1 MESMEFSDD
10 LEKMKG
16 VGSTTASKMRSAG
29 LTTIESLAVTPL
41 REIISKTGLG
51 QETALKISREAR
63 SMMNFGFVRATEVWE
78 RRKNMVRCTTGSKQL
93 DNMFGGGIETQ
104 AMTEL
109 IGDYGT
115 GKTQICLTLAVTAQ
129 LSREQGGLDGNVIF
143 IDTEG
148 TFSPERVHQIASIRE
163 LDPMDILNGI
173 ILARAY
179 NSDHQCLLIDHLFQ
193 KCPEENVKL
202 VVVDSMISHFRGEYV
217 GRENLSERQQLLN
230 LYLHKLIRVSEAF
243 NTAVVITN
251 QVQAN
256 PAQFWGNPDRPTGG
270 HVMAHAC
277 THRVFLRRGKSGT
290 RVSKIIDSPYL
301 PENSAYFKITEKGI
315 EDIESD

>member
-1 MESMEFSDD
+1 MEVSDE
-10 LEKMKG
+10 LEKIKG

-41 REIISKTGLG
+41 REFRSKTGLG
-51 QETALKISREAR
+51 QETALKISQEAR
-63 SMMNFGFVRATEVWE
+63 RMMNFGFVRATEIWE
-78 RRKNMVRCTTGSKQL
+78 RRKNLARCTTGSKQL
-93 DNMFGGGIETQ
+93 DSMLGGGIETQ

-129 LSREQGGLDGNVIF
+129 LSTEQGGLDGNIIF

-148 TFSPERVHQIASIRE
+148 TFSPERVYQIASERQ
-163 LDPMDILNGI
+163 LDPQDILDGI
-173 ILARAY
+173 VLARAY

-202 VVVDSMISHFRGEYV
+202 VVVDSMISHFRGEYI
-217 GRENLSERQQLLN
+217 GRESLSERQQLLN
-230 LYLHKLIRVSEAF
+230 LYLHKLVRISEAF
-243 NTAVVITN
+243 NVAVVITN

-256 PAQFWGNPDRPTGG
+256 PAAFWGNPDRPTGG
-270 HVMAHAC
+270 HVMAHAS
-277 THRVFLRRGKSGT
+277 THRVFLRRGKSNT
-290 RVSKIIDSPYL
+290 RMAKIIDSPNL
-301 PENSAYFKITEKGI
+301 PENSTYFKITETGI
-315 EDIESD
+315 EDIDTAD

>member
-1 MESMEFSDD
+1 MSDD
-10 LEKMKG
+10 LEGIKG
-16 VGSTTASKMRSAG
+16 VGSTIAAKLRSAG
-29 LTTIESLAVTPL
+29 FTTIEALSVTPL

-51 QETALKISREAR
+51 KETALKISEESRR
-63 SMMNFGFVRATEVWE
+63 LMNFGFIRGTEIWE
-78 RRKNMVRCTTGSKQL
+78 RRKKMLRCTTGSRNL
-93 DNMFGGGIETQ
+93 NEMFGGGIETQ

-109 IGDYGT
+109 IGDYGV
-115 GKTQICLTLAVTAQ
+115 GKTQICLTLTATAQ
-129 LSREQGGLDGNVIF
+129 LSPEQGGLDGNIIY

-148 TFSPERVHQIASIRE
+148 TFSPERVYQIASERE
-163 LDPMDILNGI
+163 LDPKEILDKI

-179 NSDHQCLLIDHLFQ
+179 NSDHQCLLIDHLFK

-243 NTAVVITN
+243 NVAVVITN

-277 THRVFLRRGKSGT
+277 THRVFLRRSKSDT
-290 RVSKIIDSPYL
+290 RMAKVIDSPYL
-301 PENSAYFKITEKGI
+301 PENSAYFRITEKGI
-315 EDIESD
+315 EDIGDLE

>member
-1 MESMEFSDD
+1 MEVSDE
-10 LEKMKG
+10 LEKIKG

-41 REIISKTGLG
+41 REFRSKTGLG
-51 QETALKISREAR
+51 HETALKISQEAR
-63 SMMNFGFVRATEVWE
+63 RMMNFGFVRATEIWE
-78 RRKNMVRCTTGSKQL
+78 RRKSLFRCTTGSKQL
-93 DNMFGGGIETQ
+93 DSMLGGGIETQ

-129 LSREQGGLDGNVIF
+129 LSTEQGGLDGNIIF

-148 TFSPERVHQIASIRE
+148 TFSPERVYQIASERQ
-163 LDPMDILNGI
+163 LDPQDILDGI
-173 ILARAY
+173 VLARAY

-193 KCPEENVKL
+193 KCPEENAKL

-217 GRENLSERQQLLN
+217 GRETLSERQQLLN
-230 LYLHKLIRVSEAF
+230 LYLHKLVRISEAF
-243 NTAVVITN
+243 NVAVVITN

-256 PAQFWGNPDRPTGG
+256 PAAFWGNPDRPTGG

-277 THRVFLRRGKSGT
+277 THRVFLRRSKSNT
-290 RVSKIIDSPYL
+290 RMAKLIDSPYL
-301 PENSAYFKITEKGI
+301 PENSAYFRIAETGI
-315 EDIESD
+315 EDIEAAD